1 MGMTHEQALIIQSQL
16 ALTQSQLDAANA
28 TLLRVTTALEVLT
41 SQFDT
46 LLVSVAHATEE
57 IDRDWTNHIVLDC
70 DEDQWCWDETK
81 EFWWSVMPPAVV
93 GYLPQLLTR
102 NTIEEVER
110 DYGPLTVKFETEGK
124 E

>member
-1 MGMTHEQALIIQSQL
+1 MGMTHEQALNIQRL
-16 ALTQSQLDAANA
+16 LTLTQSQLDAANA

-46 LLVSVAHATEE
+46 LLVSMAHATEE

-70 DEDQWCWDETK
+70 DGDQWCWDETK
-81 EFWWSVMPPAVV
+81 EFWWSMTPAVV
-93 GYLPQLLTR
+93 VNGLPQLLTR
-102 NTIEEVER
+102 NTIGELER

>member
-1 MGMTHEQALIIQSQL
+1 MGMTHDQALSIQSQL
-16 ALTQSQLDAANA
+16 TLTQSQLDAANA

-57 IDRDWTNHIVLDC
+57 IDQNWTNHIVLDR
-70 DEDQWCWDETK
+70 DGDQWCWDETK
-81 EFWWSVMPPAVV
+81 EFWWTMLPAVGV
-93 GYLPQLLTR
+93 DGLPQLLTR
-102 NTIEEVER
+102 NTIREVER

>member
-46 LLVSVAHATEE
+46 LLVSVAHATEA
-57 IDRDWTNHIVLDC
+57 IDQDWMNHIVLDR
-70 DEDQWCWDETK
+70 DGDQWCWDATS
-81 EFWWSVMPPAVV
+81 EFWWSVLPAV
-93 GYLPQLLTR
+93 GFDGPPQLFTR

>member
-1 MGMTHEQALIIQSQL
+1 MSMTHEQALSIQSQL
-16 ALTQSQLDAANA
+16 ALTQSQLDTANA

-41 SQFDT
+41 GQFDT

-57 IDRDWTNHIVLDC
+57 IDQNWTNHIVLDR
-70 DEDQWCWDETK
+70 DGDQWCWDATK
-81 EFWWSVMPPAVV
+81 EFWWTVLPTV
-93 GYLPQLLTR
+93 GVDGLPQLFTQ
-102 NTIEEVER
+102 NTIREVER

>member
-1 MGMTHEQALIIQSQL
+1 MSMTHEQALIIQSQL

-28 TLLRVTTALEVLT
+28 ALLRVTTVLEVLT

-46 LLVSVAHATEE
+46 LLVSVAHATEA
-57 IDRDWTNHIVLDC
+57 IDRDWTNHIVLDR
-70 DEDQWCWDETK
+70 DGDQWCWDETE
-81 EFWWSVMPPAVV
+81 EFWWSVMPAVGV
-93 GYLPQLLTR
+93 DGLPQLFTR

>member
-1 MGMTHEQALIIQSQL
+1 MGMTHEQALSIQRL
-16 ALTQSQLDAANA
+16 LTLTQSQLDAANA
-28 TLLRVTTALEVLT
+28 ALLRVTTALEVLT

-46 LLVSVAHATEE
+46 LLVSMAHATEE

-70 DEDQWCWDETK
+70 DGDQWCWDETK
-81 EFWWSVMPPAVV
+81 GLWWSMTPAVV
-93 GYLPQLLTR
+93 VNGLPQLLTR
-102 NTIEEVER
+102 NTIGELER

>member
-1 MGMTHEQALIIQSQL
+1 MGMTHEQALNIQSQL
-16 ALTQSQLDAANA
+16 TLTQSQLDAANA
-28 TLLRVTTALEVLT
+28 TLLRVTAALEVLT
-41 SQFDT
+41 GQFDT

-57 IDRDWTNHIVLDC
+57 IDQNWTNHIVLDC
-70 DEDQWCWDETK
+70 DGDEWCWDETK
-81 EFWWSVMPPAVV
+81 EFWWSVLPSAVV